1 MGGISTAN
9 QSKAL
14 SQSTYLVTRH
24 HPSALG
30 NQLGGLLV
38 NGLLSGGNLIDG
50 KLLEWSGLLNVLE
63 GGGKILQ
70 LQVHGLLGGLGVL
83 DGLDL
88 EGVNGLDLAADIV
101 GGGLEGLEA
110 LLDLVNDGL
119 VLQDGAVLGE
129 VDGGGLLRQL
139 LDLAAG
145 ILVALLEGLEGG
157 DGLAAEAQGR
167 GDLDPV
173 ELESCASLFD
183 EKMKISSWVF
193 PRVILRIGSGR
204 NSSSVA
210 VISVRCWIS

>member
-1 MGGISTAN
+1 MGGISIMYQDKIRSN
-9 QSKAL
+9 
-14 SQSTYLVTRH
+14 STNLVTRH

-30 NQLGGLLV
+30 HQLGGLLV
-38 NGLLSGGNLIDG
+38 DGLLSGGNLING

-63 GGGKILQ
+63 GGSKILQ
-70 LQVHGLLGGLGVL
+70 LQIHGLLGGLGVL

-101 GGGLEGLEA
+101 GGGLESLEA

-129 VDGGGLLRQL
+129 VDGGGLLGQL

-145 ILVALLEGLEGG
+145 ILVALLESLEGG

-183 EKMKISSWVF
+183 EKMKISSWI
-193 PRVILRIGSGR
+193 PQARYC
-204 NSSSVA
+204 A
-210 VISVRCWIS
+210 